1 MNLLVIGI
9 CCLVI
14 ALVAAAL
21 NGARI
26 RIAQHR
32 TTMYPNIKDALPK
45 WWPSQK
51 HLAYAAISFNW
62 LSLLVT
68 IANCILVITVNHPRY
83 LISYFIAVFICIIVG
98 KFTGIAIASATIKAS
113 AKKHGVEFI
122 RECL

>member
-1 MNLLVIGI
+1 MNQLIIGI

-26 RIAQHR
+26 RVAQHR
-32 TTMYPNIKDALPK
+32 TTMYPNDKDVLPK

-51 HLAYAAISFNW
+51 HLAYAAIAFNW
-62 LSLLVT
+62 LSLLAT
-68 IANCILVITVNHPRY
+68 IANCVLIIIANHPLY
-83 LISYFIAVFICIIVG
+83 LISYFIAVFICIIIG
-98 KFTGIAIASATIKAS
+98 KFIGICIASATIKAG